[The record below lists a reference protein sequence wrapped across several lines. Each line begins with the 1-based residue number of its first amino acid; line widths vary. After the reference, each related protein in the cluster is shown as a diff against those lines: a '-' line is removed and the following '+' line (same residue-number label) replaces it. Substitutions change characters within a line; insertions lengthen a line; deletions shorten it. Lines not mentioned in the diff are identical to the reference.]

1 MESQASFN
9 KRLVLASSS
18 QYRQQLLSKLGIP
31 FETASPCIDET
42 AITGESPMQLSI
54 RLAEEKARA
63 LQLQFPSHLIIGSDQ
78 VAFLEGVQLCKPGNH
93 ERTVAQLRATSGK
106 TVAFFTSVCVLDS
119 ATGEALTET
128 DKTTVQFRPLSET
141 KIERYVSLERPFDC
155 AGGFKSEGL
164 GIALFEKLET
174 TDPNALIGLP
184 LIKLVGLLGKF
195 GLEIPCA

>member
-1 MESQASFN
+1 M
-9 KRLVLASSS
+9 KML
-18 QYRQQLLSKLGIP
+18 K
-31 FETASPCIDET
+31 
-42 AITGESPMQLSI
+42 IT
-54 RLAEEKARA
+54 
-63 LQLQFPSHLIIGSDQ
+63 
-78 VAFLEGVQLCKPGNH
+78 LEGKTYEVGVEVIDGSSAPV
-93 ERTVAQLRATSGK
+93 VAPIAAP
-106 TVAFFTSVCVLDS
+106 VAPVVSSAAPV

-141 KIERYVSLERPFDC
+141 KIERYVSLERPYDC

-184 LIKLVGLLGKF
+184 LIKLVGLLEKF